1 MENKIL
7 YTSIYKYLEES
18 QIKNLKKEDICC
30 INKIEF
36 DTIEFVNNLGLRASL
51 KGYKYIKESISVEL
65 LGDTDYN
72 IKRNGTI
79 IGTIAKENHTEKTN
93 IERNMRYAIEDLNK
107 MKDYRELNKILGVN
121 AFSKYSIPSNL
132 ELVFC
137 AAERIRTSNIEIK
150 IRNYREEIK
159 NQIKDKIKNQ
169 IL

>member
-1 MENKIL
+1 MEDRIL

-18 QIKNLKKEDICC
+18 QIKNLKKEDIWC
-30 INKIEF
+30 ISKIEF
-36 DTIEFVNNLGLRASL
+36 DTIEFVNNLGLRSSL

-72 IKRNGTI
+72 IKSNGTI
-79 IGTIAKENHTEKTN
+79 IGTIAKENHTGKNN

-107 MKDYRELNKILGVN
+107 IRDYRELNKILGVN
-121 AFSKYSIPSNL
+121 AFSKYGIPSNL

-150 IRNYREEIK
+150 IKNYREQIK
-159 NQIKDKIKNQ
+159 NQIKNQ
-169 IL
+169 IV